1 MEKESREEK
10 NKKFWDKVDKETDF
24 LAKPMYYIYKIGI
37 IFWLI
42 VGILLSLVLCNAVL
56 I

>member
-10 NKKFWDKVDKETDF
+10 NKKFWDKADKETDF
-24 LAKPMYYIYKIGI
+24 LFKFLYHGYKIAGL
-37 IFWLI
+37 FWLI
-42 VGILLSLVLCNAVL
+42 VGILLFLVLCNAVL